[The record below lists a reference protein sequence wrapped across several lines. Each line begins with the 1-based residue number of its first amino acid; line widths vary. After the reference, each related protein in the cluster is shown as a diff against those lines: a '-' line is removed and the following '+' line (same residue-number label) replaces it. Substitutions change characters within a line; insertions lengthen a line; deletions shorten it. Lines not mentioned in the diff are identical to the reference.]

1 MARLLSWASDGAGD
15 ERPDRPFTGYK
26 LAHAVLSAD
35 GSRAGFAG
43 LTLGAH
49 NVYGAT
55 ADAMCVWNKRHVPP
69 RRWCGCGFYCL
80 HTLADARSLACATEN
95 RSALLLQVA
104 ASGSYIRYERGLR
117 YSRQRVR
124 AVLDAQCS
132 CGRPG
137 TALGDA
143 GSGLIG
149 WRHLAPVCARCT
161 AGRPVLSLWEF
172 TSRLDTAVRVT
183 GLLSAS
189 PLSLGPLAD
198 QPLAD
203 GALADGALADGLLA
217 DGPAPGDPLA
227 AGHRARIPAARDPR
241 PGAPGTGTAESPDAA
256 DQPSDPGES
265 PLAVLAAEIALLHA
279 RLDDL
284 QSRLER

>member
-1 MARLLSWASDGAGD
+1 MAGLRSWASDAARE

-35 GSRAGFAG
+35 GFRAGFVG

-55 ADAMCVWNKRHVPP
+55 ADAMCVWNKRHAPP

-137 TALGDA
+137 TALADA

-149 WRHLAPVCARCT
+149 WRHLAPVCASCT
-161 AGRPVLSLWEF
+161 AGRPVLSLREF
-172 TSRLDTAVRVT
+172 TSRLDSPVLVA

-189 PLSLGPLAD
+189 PLSSGPL
-198 QPLAD
+198 PP
-203 GALADGALADGLLA
+203 GSVSPGSVSPGSRSV
-217 DGPAPGDPLA
+217 GP
-227 AGHRARIPAARDPR
+227 PAE
-241 PGAPGTGTAESPDAA
+241 GTQQDL
-256 DQPSDPGES
+256 PSNAGES
-265 PLAVLAAEIALLHA
+265 PIAVLAAEIALLHA

-284 QSRLER
+284 QSRLDR

>member
-1 MARLLSWASDGAGD
+1 MAGLRSWGADAARD

-35 GSRAGFAG
+35 GARAGFAG

-55 ADAMCVWNKRHVPP
+55 ADALCVWNKRHAPP

-80 HTLADARSLACATEN
+80 HALADARSLACATEN
-95 RSALLLQVA
+95 RSALLLEVA

-137 TALGDA
+137 MVLADA
-143 GSGLIG
+143 GSGLVG
-149 WRHLAPVCARCT
+149 WRHLAPVCATCA
-161 AGRPVLSLWEF
+161 AGRPVLSLWQF
-172 TSRLDTAVRVT
+172 TSRLDSPVRVA
-183 GLLSAS
+183 GLLSAN
-189 PLSLGPLAD
+189 PLSLGPLSD
-198 QPLAD
+198 GPLS
-203 GALADGALADGLLA
+203 DGLLA
-217 DGPAPGDPLA
+217 DPLGGVPAPRDALSGA
-227 AGHRARIPAARDPR
+227 AGAGVSEI
-241 PGAPGTGTAESPDAA
+241 PGASPAGDA
-256 DQPSDPGES
+256 GES
-265 PLAVLAAEIALLHA
+265 PIAVLAAEIALLHA

-284 QSRLER
+284 QSRLDR

>member
-1 MARLLSWASDGAGD
+1 MAGLRSWAAEAARD

-35 GSRAGFAG
+35 GAQAGFAG

-55 ADAMCVWNKRHVPP
+55 ADAMCVWNRRHMPP

-80 HTLADARSLACATEN
+80 HALADARSLACATEN
-95 RSALLLQVA
+95 RSALLLEVA

-137 TALGDA
+137 TSLADA

-161 AGRPVLSLWEF
+161 AGRPVLSLREF
-172 TSRLDTAVRVT
+172 TSRLDSPVRVA

-189 PLSLGPLAD
+189 PLLLGLPTEES
-198 QPLAD
+198 LAD
-203 GALADGALADGLLA
+203 GVLAGE
-217 DGPAPGDPLA
+217 PPGDPG
-227 AGHRARIPAARDPR
+227 AGGPPVQVPAARE
-241 PGAPGTGTAESPDAA
+241 APDL
-256 DQPSDPGES
+256 PSDAGES
-265 PLAVLAAEIALLHA
+265 PIAVLAAEIALLHA

-284 QSRLER
+284 QSRLGR

>member
-1 MARLLSWASDGAGD
+1 MARLRSWAAEAARD

-35 GSRAGFAG
+35 GAQAGFAG

-55 ADAMCVWNKRHVPP
+55 ADAMCVWNRRHMPP

-80 HTLADARSLACATEN
+80 HALADARSLACATEN
-95 RSALLLQVA
+95 RTALLLQVA

-137 TALGDA
+137 TSLADA
-143 GSGLIG
+143 GRGLIG

-172 TSRLDTAVRVT
+172 TARLDSQVRVAS
-183 GLLSAS
+183 LLSAS
-189 PLSLGPLAD
+189 PLSLGPPTGG
-198 QPLAD
+198 PLAD
-203 GALADGALADGLLA
+203 GVLAG
-217 DGPAPGDPLA
+217 GPAGDLG
-227 AGHRARIPAARDPR
+227 AGVPHAQVPAARD
-241 PGAPGTGTAESPDAA
+241 APDL
-256 DQPSDPGES
+256 PSDAGES

-284 QSRLER
+284 QSRLDR

>member
-1 MARLLSWASDGAGD
+1 MARLRSWASDEARD

-35 GSRAGFAG
+35 GGTAGFAG

-55 ADAMCVWNKRHVPP
+55 ADAMCVWNRRHLPP

-80 HTLADARSLACATEN
+80 HTLADARSLGCATEN

-117 YSRQRVR
+117 YSRQRVV

-137 TALGDA
+137 SALADA
-143 GSGLIG
+143 GRGIIG
-149 WRHLAPVCARCT
+149 WRHLAPACARCT
-161 AGRPVLSLWEF
+161 AGRPVLSLREF
-172 TSRLDTAVRVT
+172 TARLDSPVRVA

-189 PLSLGPLAD
+189 PLSPGPPAGGPLA
-198 QPLAD
+198 PGVLAD
-203 GALADGALADGLLA
+203 ASSL
-217 DGPAPGDPLA
+217 GDPLA
-227 AGHRARIPAARDPR
+227 EGLSPPAPVAGDPQSGP
-241 PGAPGTGTAESPDAA
+241 PGAAAA
-256 DQPSDPGES
+256 DRPSDAGES
-265 PLAVLAAEIALLHA
+265 PIAVLAAEIALLHA

-284 QSRLER
+284 QSRLDR